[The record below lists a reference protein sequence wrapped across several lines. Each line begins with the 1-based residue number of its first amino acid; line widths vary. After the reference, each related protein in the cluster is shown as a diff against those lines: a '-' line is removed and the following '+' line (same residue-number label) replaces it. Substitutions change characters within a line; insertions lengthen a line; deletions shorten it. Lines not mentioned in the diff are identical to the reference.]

1 MTKTVPGEGMPT
13 ASGGRGDLILLFETA
28 FPPTLTPE
36 QKATIKRALN

>member
-28 FPPTLTPE
+28 FPRTLTPE